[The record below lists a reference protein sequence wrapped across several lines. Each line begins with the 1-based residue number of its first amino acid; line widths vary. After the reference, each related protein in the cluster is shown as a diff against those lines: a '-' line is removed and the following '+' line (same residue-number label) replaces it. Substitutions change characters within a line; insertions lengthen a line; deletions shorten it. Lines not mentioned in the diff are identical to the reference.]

1 MKGTYFRWSR
11 PRGGGGMLRADI
23 LGADVDITADPAT
36 GLVVAEIPT
45 RPMDADTCRMVGVRL
60 IEAAALADAGRSV
73 REP

>member
-1 MKGTYFRWSR
+1 MKGTYFRWTR
-11 PRGGGGMLRADI
+11 PRGGSDLIRADI
-23 LGADVDITADPAT
+23 VGADIDILADPAT
-36 GLVVAEIPT
+36 GLVTAEVPT